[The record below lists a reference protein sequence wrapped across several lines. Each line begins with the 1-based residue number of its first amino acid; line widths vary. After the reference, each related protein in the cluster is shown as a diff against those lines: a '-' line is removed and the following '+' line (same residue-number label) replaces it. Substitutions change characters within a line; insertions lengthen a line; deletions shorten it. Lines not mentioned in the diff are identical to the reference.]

1 MATRSGSRSRSS
13 TRNGGR
19 CGTCLSPWP
28 RRCRRRS
35 MPPMSC
41 AGAWR
46 PRSIRC
52 SDRPLGGGFVR
63 WTVRE
68 PGLRPAS
75 HRSSLVRLRAR
86 ELGIS
91 GVGLQ
96 AAEQNAPAF
105 ANRPLPPNHLKR
117 GPRRTWMLESL
128 SKNLGDIPPGDP
140 VGDGQGIVALAHL
153 DRSCACGGIGEE
165 SGSNDGVRQEAPS
178 NLILGPAAPPQRIP
192 LDEIQESGGEGPRR
206 NSNRGHVEKPT
217 AESNVCRGVQRVSYP
232 VVFGSSDEPLA
243 RWTLGNSS
251 CENDVVHILRS
262 GR

>member
-1 MATRSGSRSRSS
+1 
-13 TRNGGR
+13 
-19 CGTCLSPWP
+19 
-28 RRCRRRS
+28 

-105 ANRPLPPNHLKR
+105 ANRPLPPDHLKR

-206 NSNRGHVEKPT
+206 NSNRSHVEKPT
-217 AESNVCRGVQRVSYP
+217 AESKVFLTPSYSVALMSRSPAGRLVTPAVKTMWSTSFAAAVRVCGFVTSP
-232 VVFGSSDEPLA
+232 TTISTSAASL
-243 RWTLGNSS
+243 
-251 CENDVVHILRS
+251 
-262 GR
+262 